1 MTKAE
6 LEGVYLRI
14 VGALDQEFR
23 ERGWLPPA
31 LPQSPRAWCQPMDCG
46 KHTPRKFLLYF
57 EDADRGIAVF
67 DDEEEARTAFEK
79 ANTAWNCYLFGALPL
94 TRPDRER
101 Q

>member
-31 LPQSPRAWCQPMDCG
+31 LPQSPWQPIETKPKDHFPVMVWGPFGHRVAFEDVTWTWYEPAMEEPMDW
-46 KHTPRKFLLYF
+46 KPSHWMP
-57 EDADRGIAVF
+57 
-67 DDEEEARTAFEK
+67 
-79 ANTAWNCYLFGALPL
+79 LP
-94 TRPDRER
+94 TRPDTRPLREGK
-101 Q
+101 